1 MARFLRFI
9 GRLNRESNR
18 SSKLPRL
25 KRLTALF
32 GVLLLLLLPYGLLNP
47 RPVQAQAQGNVGGFM
62 ELTSVFFG
70 EGSRTFGPGQVIT
83 ISGSIPFVPF
93 CPSMLYPGVKGRG
106 EGIFDF
112 FPVADFYVIADDGQP
127 LQPLQ
132 KLVDVNGTPNRITG
146 GPQGVFVEEIVAI
159 TKPAGNVGPGR
170 YKIVMNQCL
179 TGVFDPVT
187 DIVLGDPPNL
197 GFEVV
202 AAGALP
208 PINYHFLKD
217 RAKDYAEE
225 LSGTKLSAL
234 GVSVTIPG
242 FCNLYGKLVAKT
254 PSASALF
261 SFGKIA
267 LDRCADLIAEE
278 KGIAA
283 DPPDPNYTQ
292 FAELGP
298 LAYDFTNIPG
308 TPLERAARD
317 LAHSL
322 TDQAA
327 INKALLTSIERFQ
340 GAQAASNDEF
350 TILQMQAASKY
361 IDLLIGPGGAVLRFY
376 ANLEAFDFALQQDPL
391 GSLPAAADLHS
402 FIPEMR
408 QVLGGLLLPLGT
420 ALNDS
425 RVNGIDTFTPV
436 GLQEWI
442 TVYLGTDPFLPSLG
456 LPGIPQI
463 RAQNGLPPISFHHPV
478 ARPGGAYNVP
488 PGRMI
493 TFDASKSSDPDGDT
507 LTFAWDLTGSGAFSD
522 ATGAVVQ
529 FSYSQPGTRLV
540 GVKATDPTGN
550 TNVSYALVKIGDVNA
565 QDIITMPLSRELFR
579 VAPDGSVITLKPGLG
594 FNLGGLQALH
604 VDLNGDIWVLQTTS
618 FQHYNSTG
626 TLLNTITVNQV
637 GTLVGVSLLA
647 FNDFTLDG
655 RGDILVLAR
664 TADPTLWKWKLLRL
678 AKDASSASFIA
689 DVSQGPGTCSGD
701 DNPALAIDN
710 AGNVVVGMASGPS
723 PQALF
728 TESGVWTVDPTNG
741 SVQQVI
747 PYDAGTNCGLIPS
760 PFGPFQ
766 QLHPFFG
773 PNDFHA
779 RLSVGRQSDGEGIKV
794 DSHGDYIAA
803 IPQGNPVLYRIF
815 IPPEISL
822 SGINLALQVFPIQ
835 PVTAG
840 SSAIIVTDFAIN
852 SSGDYLESGY
862 DNAGLLGAGIFRVTP
877 DSSVFKVANLQGP
890 FSALAVLD
898 VVPSVRQVT
907 PKDLPPDPT
916 VHLDAISISQDFCPG
931 AATLH
936 ATVSNTGSGPLQT
949 PVRVLW
955 LDGDP
960 EGGGAVIGSALVPV
974 PLKPGVPVDLSTSWP
989 NPTPGPHQ
997 VFAIA
1002 MGANTVSAAF
1012 LVCLPT
1018 TFLSNPVLLSPP
1030 SGTTTIGNSYTVSAL
1045 VRDPLGNGIPGLP
1058 VTFNVSNNNIASG
1071 AATTDASGTATFSYS
1086 GTKSGLD
1093 NILATVNIVPSNT
1106 VTDQWH
1112 GAANQ
1117 PPIANAGPDQVL
1129 EATSPAGATAILSA
1143 AASSDLDGDPL
1154 SFTWTGPFGTLTGI
1168 SISPTLPL
1176 GTTKVMLAVNDGHGN
1191 IANASVNITVRD
1203 TTPPVVAPPAA
1214 ISVAATEAGGAR
1226 GSASAAL
1233 AAFLAGGTATD
1244 IVDRSPTRLTPQ
1256 VGGLNVDINNTLF
1269 AIGSTTPVSFRF
1281 QDANGNVGT
1290 AISTVTV
1297 VLGTPRITGF
1307 VAAQGLDPSGANYVD
1322 VRLTNTGTGNARNL
1336 KITIIKPRTLSGTG
1350 TVSYN
1355 SSLSPPLP
1363 VAVGNLD
1370 VGISATFRL
1379 FLGVPSTV
1387 TKFSVTEGGPVQDVL
1402 GTNYNYSTAQAVY
1415 P

>member
-1 MARFLRFI
+1 M
-9 GRLNRESNR
+9 NRESNR
-18 SSKLPRL
+18 RRKFPRL
-25 KRLTALF
+25 NRLRALF
-32 GVLLLLLLPYGLLNP
+32 AVFLLLPLSHGLLNP
-47 RPVQAQAQGNVGGFM
+47 RPVQAQAQGTVGGFM

-70 EGSRTFGPGQVIT
+70 EGGRTFGPGQVIT
-83 ISGSIPFVPF
+83 ISGSIPSIPW
-93 CPSMLYPGVKGRG
+93 CPSMAIPGVKGRG
-106 EGIFDF
+106 EGVFDF

-127 LQPLQ
+127 LQPYQ

-146 GPQGVFVEEIVAI
+146 GPQGVFVEEVVAI
-159 TKPAGNVGPGR
+159 TKPAGNLGPGR
-170 YKIVMNQCL
+170 YKIVMDQCL
-179 TGVFDPVT
+179 DGRFDPFI

-202 AAGALP
+202 AAGAIP

-242 FCNLYGKLVAKT
+242 FCNLYGKLVAKA
-254 PSASALF
+254 PSAGAIF

-267 LDRCADLIAEE
+267 LDRCSDLIAEE

-283 DPPDPNYTQ
+283 DPPDPNCTQ

-298 LAYDFTNIPG
+298 LAYDFTDTPG

-327 INKALLTSIERFQ
+327 INKALLTSVERFQ

-391 GSLPAAADLHS
+391 GSQPEAADLHA

-408 QVLGGLLLPLGT
+408 QVIAGLLRPLGT

-425 RVNGIDTFTPV
+425 RVNGVDTFTPV

-463 RAQNGLPPISFHHPV
+463 RAQNGLPPISFHHPI
-478 ARPGGAYNVP
+478 ARPGGAYNAP

-493 TFDASKSSDPDGDT
+493 TFDASNSSDPDGDT
-507 LTFAWDLTGSGAFSD
+507 LTFAWDLTGTGTFSD
-522 ATGAVVQ
+522 ATGAVVK
-529 FSYSQPGTRLV
+529 FSYPQPGTRLV

-579 VAPDGSVITLKPGLG
+579 VSPDGSVITLKSGLG

-604 VDLNGDIWVLQTTS
+604 VDLNGDIWVLNTTA
-618 FQHYNSTG
+618 FQHYDSTG
-626 TLLNTITVNQV
+626 ALLNTISVSQV
-637 GTLVGVSLLA
+637 GTLVGVPLFA

-664 TADPTLWKWKLLRL
+664 TTSQTLWTWKLLRL

-689 DVSQGPGTCSGD
+689 DVSQGPGFCSGD

-710 AGNVVVGMASGPS
+710 AGNVVVGMVSGPS

-741 SVQQVI
+741 SLQKVI
-747 PYDAGTNCGLIPS
+747 LSDVGTNCGLVSS

-766 QLHPFFG
+766 QLHLFFG
-773 PNDFHA
+773 PDDLLV
-779 RLSVGRQSDGEGIKV
+779 RLSVGRKSDGEGIKV
-794 DSHGDYIAA
+794 DANGDYIAA

-815 IPPEISL
+815 IPPQISL
-822 SGINLALQVFPIQ
+822 SGINLALQIFPIQ

-840 SSAIIVTDFAIN
+840 SSAIILTDFAIN
-852 SSGDYLESGY
+852 SSGDFLESGY

-898 VVPSVRQVT
+898 VVPAVRPVT
-907 PKDLPPDPT
+907 PKDMPPDPT
-916 VHLDAISISQDFCPG
+916 IHLDTISIAQDSCPG

-936 ATVSNTGSGPLQT
+936 ATVSNTGSGPLQA

-974 PLKPGVPVDLSTSWP
+974 PLKPGTPLDLSASWP
-989 NPTPGPHQ
+989 NPTPGIHQ

-1002 MGANTVSAAF
+1002 TGANTVSAAF
-1012 LVCLPT
+1012 LVCVPT
-1018 TFLSNPVLLSPP
+1018 TFVSNLLELAPT
-1030 SGTTTIGNSYTVSAL
+1030 SGTTNLGSSYTVSAML
-1045 VRDPLGNGIPGLP
+1045 RDALGNGFSGIP
-1058 VTFNVSNNNIASG
+1058 VTFNVSNNNTASG
-1071 AATTDASGTATFSYS
+1071 MATTGADGTATFSYS
-1086 GTKSGLD
+1086 GTQVGLD
-1093 NILATVNIVPSNT
+1093 DIAATANLITSNT
-1106 VTDQWH
+1106 VTDQWQ

-1117 PPIANAGPDQVL
+1117 SPIANAGPNQVL
-1129 EATSPAGATAILSA
+1129 EATSPAGATALLSA
-1143 AASSDLDGDPL
+1143 AASSDPDGDPL
-1154 SFTWTGPFGTLTGI
+1154 SFTWTGPFGTLAGI

-1191 IANASVNITVRD
+1191 ISNAGVNITVRD

-1214 ISVAATEAGGAR
+1214 ISVPATEAGGAR
-1226 GSASAAL
+1226 GGASAIL

-1256 VGGLNVDINNTLF
+1256 VGGSNVGINTLF
-1269 AIGSTTPVSFRF
+1269 AIGSTTPVLFRF
-1281 QDANGNVGT
+1281 QDASGNVGT
-1290 AISTVTV
+1290 AIANVTV

-1307 VAAQGLDPSGANYVD
+1307 VSAKGLDPSGAYYVD

-1336 KITIIKPRTLSGTG
+1336 KIGVINLRTLSGTG

-1370 VGISATFRL
+1370 VGNSLTFRL

-1387 TKFSVTEGGPVQDVL
+1387 TRFSVTEGGPVQDVL
-1402 GTNYNYSTAQAVY
+1402 GTNYNFSTAQAVVY

>member
-1 MARFLRFI
+1 MARFLKFV

-18 SSKLPRL
+18 RRKFPRL
-25 KRLTALF
+25 KRFLAWF
-32 GVLLLLLLPYGLLNP
+32 SVFLLLPLPYGLLNP
-47 RPVQAQAQGNVGGFM
+47 RPVRAQAQGTFGGFM

-83 ISGSIPFVPF
+83 VSGSIPFIPW
-93 CPSMLYPGVKGRG
+93 CPSMALPGVTGRG
-106 EGIFDF
+106 EGLFDF
-112 FPVADFYVIADDGQP
+112 FPVADFYVIKDDGQP
-127 LQPLQ
+127 LQPYQ
-132 KLVDVNGTPNRITG
+132 KLVDVSGTPNRITG
-146 GPQGVFVEEIVAI
+146 GPQGVFIDEVVAI

-170 YKIVMNQCL
+170 YKIVMDQCL
-179 TGVFDPVT
+179 DGRFDPFI

-202 AAGALP
+202 ATGALP
-208 PINYHFLKD
+208 AINYHLLKD

-225 LSGTKLSAL
+225 LSGTKLGAL

-242 FCNLYGKLVAKT
+242 FCNLYGKLVAK
-254 PSASALF
+254 SQAAGALF

-267 LDRCADLIAEE
+267 LDRCADLIAEQ

-298 LAYDFTNIPG
+298 LAYDFTDIPG
-308 TPLERAARD
+308 TPLERATRD

-327 INKALLTSIERFQ
+327 ITKALLISIERFQ

-350 TILQMQAASKY
+350 TILQMQTASKY

-391 GSLPAAADLHS
+391 GSQPEAADLHA
-402 FIPEMR
+402 FVPEMR
-408 QVLGGLLLPLGT
+408 QVIGGLLLPLGT

-425 RVNGIDTFTPV
+425 RVNGTDTFTPI

-442 TVYLGTDPFLPSLG
+442 TVYVGNDPFLPSLG

-463 RAQNGLPPISFHHPV
+463 RAQNGLPPIAFHHPISN
-478 ARPGGAYNVP
+478 PGGAYNVP

-550 TNVSYALVKIGDVNA
+550 TNVSYTLVKIGDVNA
-565 QDIITMPLSRELFR
+565 QDIITMPLSREIFR
-579 VAPDGSVITLKPGLG
+579 VSPDGNVTTLKPGIG
-594 FNLGGLQALH
+594 GNFGGLIALH
-604 VDLNGDIWVLQTTS
+604 VDLNGDIWVLNQTY
-618 FQHYNSTG
+618 FEHYNSTG
-626 TLLNTITVNQV
+626 ALLNTISINQV
-637 GTLVGVSLLA
+637 GSLVGVPLFV

-664 TADPTLWKWKLLRL
+664 TATPTTWKWKLLRL
-678 AKDASSASFIA
+678 AKDASRASFIA
-689 DVSQGPGTCSGD
+689 DVSQGPGGCSGGD
-701 DNPALAIDN
+701 SPSLAIDN
-710 AGNVVVGMASGPS
+710 AGKIVVAAAGGPA
-723 PQALF
+723 PQFPFAN
-728 TESGVWTVDPTNG
+728 TGIWRVDPTNG
-741 SVQQVI
+741 SVEQVI

-766 QLHPFFG
+766 QIRLFFG
-773 PNDFHA
+773 TADLFA
-779 RLSVGRQSDGEGIKV
+779 YISGERYNGGIKV
-794 DSHGDYIAA
+794 DSRGDYIAGFG
-803 IPQGNPVLYRIF
+803 PYLFNPRLYRIF
-815 IPPEISL
+815 IPPELSL
-822 SGINLALQVFPIQ
+822 AGINLGLQVFPIQ
-835 PVTAG
+835 LDSAG
-840 SSAIIVTDFAIN
+840 SSAIAYNDFAMN
-852 SSGDYLESGY
+852 SSGDFLEAGVDYSGQF
-862 DNAGLLGAGIFRVTP
+862 GAGIFRVTP
-877 DSSVFKVANLQGP
+877 DSSVFKVVNLSGP

-898 VVPSVRQVT
+898 VVPGVRQVT

-916 VHLDAISISQDFCPG
+916 IHLDAISISQDFCPG

-936 ATVSNTGSGPLQT
+936 ATVSNTGSGPLQA

-974 PLKPGVPVDLSTSWP
+974 PLKPGVPVDLSASWP
-989 NPTPGPHQ
+989 NPTPGMHQ

-1002 MGANTVSAAF
+1002 MGANTVSAIF
-1012 LVCLPT
+1012 MVCVPT

-1030 SGTTTIGNSYTVSAL
+1030 SGTTTVGNPYTVSAL
-1045 VRDPLGNGIPGLP
+1045 VRDALGNGVSGLP
-1058 VTFNVSNNNIASG
+1058 VTFNVSNTNAASG
-1071 AATTDASGTATFSYS
+1071 TATTDAGGRATFSYS

-1093 NILATVNIVPSNT
+1093 NIVATATGATSNS
-1106 VTDQWH
+1106 VTDLWQ

-1117 PPIANAGPDQVL
+1117 PPIANAGPNQVL
-1129 EATSPAGATAILSA
+1129 EATSPAGATALLSA
-1143 AASSDLDGDPL
+1143 AASSDPDGDLL
-1154 SFTWTGPFGTLTGI
+1154 SFTWTGPFGTLAGI

-1226 GSASAAL
+1226 GNSSAAL

-1256 VGGLNVDINNTLF
+1256 VGGLNVDINTLF

-1281 QDANGNVGT
+1281 QDASGNVGT
-1290 AISTVTV
+1290 AISKVTV

-1307 VAAQGLDPSGANYVD
+1307 VAAKGLDPSGAYYVD

-1336 KITIIKPRTLSGTG
+1336 KITTINPRMLSGTG

-1363 VAVGNLD
+1363 VTVGNLD
-1370 VGISATFRL
+1370 AGISATFRL